1 MGNEHLQETLQ
12 QLRRRFMHIHEE
24 YRYANNSSITLALGN
39 LPFHPSTILNIKWKF
54 DMAMAIFIAPG

>member
-1 MGNEHLQETLQ
+1 
-12 QLRRRFMHIHEE
+12 MHIHEE

-39 LPFHPSTILNIKWKF
+39 LPFHPSTILNIKWKI